1 MREGVAKPLAQNSE
15 SSDGGQYW
23 ADSQGAGLY
32 CWTFSGRLLDRF
44 SAAPTA
50 IDTVQ
55 KPVFQKAGQFMYA
68 AVASTDKGVI
78 HGLFADTPERDLPQ
92 ANNAKLT
99 RLGSVGNV
107 VTALASLGGSTLM
120 IGTDNGRIVSFD
132 SASGSVSP
140 YALPD
145 QADGGTVFRIE
156 IFPAPQVAGALP
168 DNAFALVGGRIL
180 YFNGLFWATTS
191 GIDWNTFAYHV
202 ESKRLFAAN
211 DADVFFS
218 TDRGNTW
225 QDSSVGLPARAHCS
239 DLAIASD
246 GNGGTDL
253 YLSTYGHSVWRATIE
268 QRSEILEVPPEV
280 AEILFG
286 VLGDGSGLIRL
297 GKRIIKIPP
306 GSMLRDLM
314 VALSINA
321 SAGLM
326 SEESAVNSRAIQRAT
341 LQQIAAIALREVGK
355 LG

>member
-132 SASGSVSP
+132 LSFRLSLSLRAAGSGRWRHC
-140 YALPD
+140 LPHRD
-145 QADGGTVFRIE
+145 LSCA
-156 IFPAPQVAGALP
+156 A
-168 DNAFALVGGRIL
+168 GGRSPTRQCICAR
-180 YFNGLFWATTS
+180 GWA
-191 GIDWNTFAYHV
+191 
-202 ESKRLFAAN
+202 
-211 DADVFFS
+211 
-218 TDRGNTW
+218 
-225 QDSSVGLPARAHCS
+225 DS
-239 DLAIASD
+239 
-246 GNGGTDL
+246 
-253 YLSTYGHSVWRATIE
+253 
-268 QRSEILEVPPEV
+268 
-280 AEILFG
+280 
-286 VLGDGSGLIRL
+286 VL
-297 GKRIIKIPP
+297 
-306 GSMLRDLM
+306 
-314 VALSINA
+314 
-321 SAGLM
+321 
-326 SEESAVNSRAIQRAT
+326 
-341 LQQIAAIALREVGK
+341 
-355 LG
+355 